1 MIVYVVF
8 SVTLNALFGNL
19 TQSVL
24 TWEVG
29 FQDGSVIGESFGTNQ
44 IVVIDQTKTVYL
56 IVSYTGLDVSSV
68 PSIHSRALFV
78 LNYVMDKERK
88 TMYISLLVLVVTMLR
103 SKKLFVSTQPLI
115 INFFYICFF
124 VLLLL
129 LFELIN
135 L

>member
-56 IVSYTGLDVSSV
+56 IVSYTGLGVSSV
-68 PSIHSRALFV
+68 PLLYTLELDLF
-78 LNYVMDKERK
+78 
-88 TMYISLLVLVVTMLR
+88 
-103 SKKLFVSTQPLI
+103 
-115 INFFYICFF
+115 
-124 VLLLL
+124 
-129 LFELIN
+129 
-135 L
+135 